1 MFVLGNLVYAL
12 ATLLGTLI
20 NVWTLVIFVSAIV
33 SWIPNLD
40 PYHPLVVAVRRIS
53 DVLCDPIRR
62 IVPMESLGIDL
73 SPILA
78 ILLLQFTNQFVVASL
93 YGLAG
98 RLG

>member
-20 NVWTLVIFVSAIV
+20 NVWTLVILVSAVV

-40 PYHPLVVAVRRIS
+40 PYHPLIVAIRRIA

-62 IVPMESLGIDL
+62 LVPMDSLGIDL

>member
-40 PYHPLVVAVRRIS
+40 PYHPLIVAIRRIA

-62 IVPMESLGIDL
+62 LVPMDSLGIDL